1 MIAIL
6 IIKEIERL
14 QKQAQNRYHQQGD
27 KKTKRKE
34 YYENNEERL
43 WDQTPNKQTELSN
56 KEKDKKESMEEINTG
71 KCWKKDKN

>member
-1 MIAIL
+1 MI
-6 IIKEIERL
+6 K
-14 QKQAQNRYHQQGD
+14 KQ
-27 KKTKRKE
+27 KRKE
-34 YYENNEERL
+34 YYENNDERL